1 MIITWEKVEGGS
13 PTCDKP
19 MVNIR
24 SSMLLPLVGVITCW
38 TQRPARMVETKL
50 VKYWGDDMV
59 SQQILGA
66 SKSPAM
72 SVDEEGNSLMPDW
85 QCKKCNAQF
94 IEE

>member
-1 MIITWEKVEGGS
+1 MGSMGPAVNLQDTILWSLPGKGLRAVVITS
-13 PTCDKP
+13 DRP

-66 SKSPAM
+66 LKSPAM
-72 SVDEEGNSLMPDW
+72 IFDEEGNS
-85 QCKKCNAQF
+85 
-94 IEE
+94 